1 MGNWAIASDIASN
14 DRTNNG
20 ELLTGRVALEVRGCG
35 GSLGE
40 SVCIVMMNCK
50 KIYFSYRWQDSQVC
64 GTNST
69 SPRLRQGSGSRR
81 WRSGVASGN
90 LASGRKA
97 MRSEVVR
104 VRLRPEER
112 QALADLCGE
121 DRTASDVIRL
131 LFRDRAGLP
140 LPVGPVEAD
149 ALRATN
155 EELRRIG
162 INLNQAVRG
171 INEGRVGYEP
181 HLDAALRSL
190 LEGVFRLRADVD
202 LMLRISRRGRRRDG
216 HGV

>member
-1 MGNWAIASDIASN
+1 
-14 DRTNNG
+14 
-20 ELLTGRVALEVRGCG
+20 
-35 GSLGE
+35 
-40 SVCIVMMNCK
+40 
-50 KIYFSYRWQDSQVC
+50 
-64 GTNST
+64 
-69 SPRLRQGSGSRR
+69 
-81 WRSGVASGN
+81 
-90 LASGRKA
+90 

-121 DRTASDVIRL
+121 YRTASDVIRL